1 MLILKDKLLR
11 TVILRTAMPAMM
23 EMILYMLV
31 GVVDVAIVGRLGAA
45 PLAAVSLGSEIFFAV
60 IFILEAL
67 GIGSAVLIAQA
78 KGAGRFEEASRV
90 ASQTVLLGIIVGILV
105 GILGLLFTR
114 DIIGLF
120 NVEAAVFAQAVDYL
134 HIVFWISPLALAFFM
149 ICTIY
154 RGWGRTEIPMY
165 IAIAV
170 NIINCV
176 GDYVLVY
183 GKFGFP
189 QMGVAGAA
197 LATAIANG
205 IGFLIAI
212 VVICQGRGGLKVQW
226 NWMKRLRLS
235 VVKQIFSL
243 GLPSLGEQFFNNFS
257 TILSVFLIVSTGTVA
272 FASHQVGVT
281 VESLSFMPGI
291 GIAMAA
297 TALVGRSI
305 GARDKAEAQRM
316 ARGSLEFAL
325 LIMGTLGLI
334 FALFP
339 YHVAALF
346 TNDAKIIA
354 IAGLLL
360 RIAALEQITIAISM
374 VLGGIL
380 KGAGDTR
387 TPMIITIAAN
397 WLYRLPLIYLFI
409 RVLHLPIQYVW
420 LIFVSDWLLRSLVF
434 IIIYRRKKWMD
445 KAPAS

>member
-1 MLILKDKLLR
+1 
-11 TVILRTAMPAMM
+11 
-23 EMILYMLV
+23 
-31 GVVDVAIVGRLGAA
+31 
-45 PLAAVSLGSEIFFAV
+45 
-60 IFILEAL
+60 
-67 GIGSAVLIAQA
+67 
-78 KGAGRFEEASRV
+78 
-90 ASQTVLLGIIVGILV
+90 
-105 GILGLLFTR
+105 
-114 DIIGLF
+114 
-120 NVEAAVFAQAVDYL
+120 
-134 HIVFWISPLALAFFM
+134 
-149 ICTIY
+149 
-154 RGWGRTEIPMY
+154 
-165 IAIAV
+165 
-170 NIINCV
+170 
-176 GDYVLVY
+176 
-183 GKFGFP
+183 
-189 QMGVAGAA
+189 
-197 LATAIANG
+197 
-205 IGFLIAI
+205 
-212 VVICQGRGGLKVQW
+212 
-226 NWMKRLRLS
+226 MKRLRLS

-346 TNDAKIIA
+346 TNDAEIIA

-445 KAPAS
+445 KVPAS